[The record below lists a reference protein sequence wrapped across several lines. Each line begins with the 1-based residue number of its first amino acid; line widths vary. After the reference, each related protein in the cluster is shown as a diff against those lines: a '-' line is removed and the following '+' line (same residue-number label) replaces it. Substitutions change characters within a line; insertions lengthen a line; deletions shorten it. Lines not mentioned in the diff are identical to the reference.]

1 MTGPIPILVLLRM
14 LNSLS
19 VQELQHVYGLVAL
32 RLPWVLVELV
42 IQAMLVRRLMQFDG
56 PSELQTC
63 VEFFSGCSA
72 SSQIAKAFTELG
84 KTAIAFD
91 ISRHLD
97 FHFRLDVFLKES
109 PVFRKSVHACPCP
122 GSQTHD
128 LSSTSGLVAAVMAVL
143 SVVIGGLVHVAT
155 VCTSFVFI
163 NAATHCRSM
172 WCPEGAELDYVELG
186 TRLASRSSL
195 LALLTWAMGA
205 TWTLE
210 QPSTSCMLYLQSWQA
225 VIRFFQEKTNEG
237 WCNSLVLRHAIAMA
251 AFRGPS
257 LKPTALWSHE
267 NLEVLMNMYI
277 PPKHDRPPAEAPVSY
292 VSSGISIKYVATF
305 LC

>member
-1 MTGPIPILVLLRM
+1 MTGPIPVLVLLRM

-19 VQELQHVYGLVAL
+19 VQELQHIYGLMAL

-42 IQAMLVRRLMQFDG
+42 IHAMLVRRLMQFDG
-56 PSELQTC
+56 PTELQTC

-84 KTAIAFD
+84 KTALAFD

-97 FHFRLDVFLKES
+97 IHFLFHVFLKEAAL
-109 PVFRKSVHACPCP
+109 RKMLVPVHACLCP

-143 SVVIGGLVHVAT
+143 SVVIGGLVHLAT

-163 NAATHCRSM
+163 NAATHSRSM
-172 WCPEGAELDYVELG
+172 WCPEGADLDYVELG
-186 TRLASRSSL
+186 TTLASRSSL

-210 QPSTSCMLYLQSWQA
+210 QPSTSCMLDLQSWQA
-225 VIRFFQEKTNEG
+225 VIHFFQEKTNQG
-237 WCNSLVLRHAIAMA
+237 WCNSLVLRNSVVMA
-251 AFRGPS
+251 AFRGPT
-257 LKPTALWSHE
+257 LKPTALWSNA

-277 PPKHDRPPAEAPVSY
+277 PPKHDRPPPEAPVSY
-292 VSSGISIKYVATF
+292 ASFGRNFVFNV
-305 LC
+305 